1 MNDGQQPKRNIFTYI
16 LPYILMAVTV
26 GLFVWLILSQ
36 INHSESWNQSNLDNY
51 IGGARRSS

>member
-36 INHSESWNQSNLDNY
+36 INHSESLESEQP
-51 IGGARRSS
+51 R